1 MQLRHSQTASRIE
14 IWQNASS
21 RATVKVASRR
31 VRPQSRCSNGFTLI
45 ELLVVVAILGVLA
58 GVLLPAVQYAREAA
72 RRSSCSNNLRQ
83 IGLGLQNFESAQRS
97 YPRGGEP
104 ELGHSWSG
112 RLLPYF
118 EQAELRSMMDFKK
131 PWDDAANQPA
141 VSQRVAVFSC
151 PTSFKEYAGATD
163 YCGIAGTFRKTGN
176 SFADGL
182 NGVLFVAGDDR
193 PGSVRMSEI
202 LDGLSNTISVGEAV
216 AVTEINHGF
225 WACGWHCL
233 THDEGGVSNID
244 GGYNE
249 IASLHPGGANVVF
262 CDGSV
267 QFLDANISGDV
278 ISSLCTRAGAEVIG
292 EYK

>member
-1 MQLRHSQTASRIE
+1 MEQWHERVGSRDENSSIEKSRELVRSRHRWRCRRQTA
-14 IWQNASS
+14 
-21 RATVKVASRR
+21 
-31 VRPQSRCSNGFTLI
+31 FTLV
-45 ELLVVVAILGVLA
+45 ELMVVSAILGVLVA
-58 GVLLPAVQYAREAA
+58 VLLPAVQYAREAA
-72 RRSSCSNNLRQ
+72 RRSSCSNHLRQ
-83 IGLGLQNFESAQRS
+83 IGLGLHHYESAQRS
-97 YPRGGEP
+97 YPRGGESGS
-104 ELGHSWSG
+104 GHSWSS
-112 RLLPYF
+112 RLLPYL
-118 EQAELRSMMDFKK
+118 EQSELTSMMDFKK
-131 PWDDAANQPA
+131 PWDDAANQLA
-141 VSQRVAVFSC
+141 INQRLAVFSC

-176 SFADGL
+176 SSADGL

-216 AVTEINHGF
+216 AVTEINHGY

-233 THDEGGVSNID
+233 THDEGGVSNIN
-244 GGYNE
+244 GAYNE

-278 ISSLCTRAGAEVIG
+278 ISSLCTRSGAEVIG
-292 EYK
+292 EY

>member
-1 MQLRHSQTASRIE
+1 MEHRHQRLGSRTGKSPCVKPKSGARPPSRGNLGRCRRPTA
-14 IWQNASS
+14 
-21 RATVKVASRR
+21 
-31 VRPQSRCSNGFTLI
+31 FTLI

-72 RRSSCSNNLRQ
+72 RRSSCSSHLRQ
-83 IGLGLQNFESAQRS
+83 IGLGLHNYESAQRS

-104 ELGHSWSG
+104 GLGHSWSS
-112 RLLPYF
+112 RLLPYL
-118 EQAELRSMMDFKK
+118 EQAELKSMLDFTK
-131 PWDDAANQPA
+131 PWDDAGNERA
-141 VSQRVAVFSC
+141 VQQRLAVFSC

-163 YCGIAGTFRKTGN
+163 YCGIAGTFRKTG
-176 SFADGL
+176 SSIADGL

-193 PGSVRMSEI
+193 PSSVRMSEI

-216 AVTEINHGF
+216 AVTEVNHGY

-233 THDEGGVSNID
+233 THDEGGVSNIE
-244 GGYNE
+244 GSYNE

-278 ISSLCTRAGAEVIG
+278 ISSMCTRAGAEVIG
-292 EYK
+292 DR